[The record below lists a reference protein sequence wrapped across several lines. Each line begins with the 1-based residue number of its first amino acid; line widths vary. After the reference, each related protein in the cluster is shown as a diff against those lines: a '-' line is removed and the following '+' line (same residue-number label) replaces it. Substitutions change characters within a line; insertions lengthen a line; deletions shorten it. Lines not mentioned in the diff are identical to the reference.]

1 MPAQINT
8 YKCKN
13 NCPQTKTYSDKKHP
27 RPGCTPSLAKM
38 AYIFARDRADLSREK
53 TINANTRKNASKQ
66 LPIDKKNVIS
76 QSDKTWII
84 NFITMGHHNLDQ
96 LDEQILELIA
106 PNARLPFLEV
116 ARICGVS
123 GAAIHQRIQKLI
135 NLGIIKGSIFTLEPE
150 KLGYDTSAYIGL
162 YLKDAE
168 KKQEVIKKLEDIPEI
183 TECYTTTGKYDLFIK
198 VFAKNNSSL
207 MHLIHDKLQP
217 LGLSRTETLII
228 FDELFSRQIPIKE
241 RCKNCKTKE
250 DVYDNE

>member
-1 MPAQINT
+1 MPTGKNLQRQKNT
-8 YKCKN
+8 
-13 NCPQTKTYSDKKHP
+13 PARDVRHP
-27 RPGCTPSLAKM
+27 GRRWRTSLPETEP
-38 AYIFARDRADLSREK
+38 IIGQDRADLSREK

-135 NLGIIKGSIFTLEPE
+135 NLGIIKGSVFTLEPE

>member
-1 MPAQINT
+1 M
-8 YKCKN
+8 
-13 NCPQTKTYSDKKHP
+13 
-27 RPGCTPSLAKM
+27 
-38 AYIFARDRADLSREK
+38 
-53 TINANTRKNASKQ
+53 
-66 LPIDKKNVIS
+66 PIDKKNVIS

-135 NLGIIKGSIFTLEPE
+135 NLGIIKGSVFTLEPE

-250 DVYDNE
+250 DAYGNG

>member
-1 MPAQINT
+1 MPTGKNLQRPKNT
-8 YKCKN
+8 
-13 NCPQTKTYSDKKHP
+13 PARDVRHP
-27 RPGCTPSLAKM
+27 GRRWRTSLPETEP
-38 AYIFARDRADLSREK
+38 IIGQDRADLSREK

-135 NLGIIKGSIFTLEPE
+135 NLGIIKGSVFTLEPE